1 MMAPRKK
8 SPLWKHFT
16 LVNNDFRLAS
26 CNYCGYV
33 ARRGGENSPKSKCV
47 NRAMQVHIRKC
58 QLSIMSE
65 VQQEQEALK
74 SLQTTDVHD
83 ESCRGTV
90 PLFNLRNNSERTKFI
105 RMVIYSEV

>member
-1 MMAPRKK
+1 MAPRNK

-47 NRAMQVHIRKC
+47 NRAMQVLIRKC
-58 QLSIMSE
+58 QPSIMSE
-65 VQQEQEALK
+65 VQPEQETLK

-90 PLFNLRNNSERTKFI
+90 PLFNLRNNSERTMFM
-105 RMVIYSEV
+105 RMVSYSEV